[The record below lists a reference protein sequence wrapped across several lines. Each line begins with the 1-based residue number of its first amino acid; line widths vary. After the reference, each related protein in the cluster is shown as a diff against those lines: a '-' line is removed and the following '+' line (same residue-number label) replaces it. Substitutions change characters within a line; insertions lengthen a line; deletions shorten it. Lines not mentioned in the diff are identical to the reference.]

1 MEASIQDLI
10 EAVKAWPVIV
20 QGALGSA
27 LFAMVLA
34 FVKWAFRVTRQKQSF
49 QSLRTRRIA
58 LQDRTCSLEAFVAD
72 SQQEAAG
79 FIVLVLYRASRHG
92 INAMIWVVY
101 GLAAGSMIPLIG
113 NIGFLVALYYL
124 LKTAAVVAP
133 VRHETSGEAQKELD
147 EAKAEIA
154 ALKVQMEQHSK
165 GRKIASAGGR

>member
-1 MEASIQDLI
+1 METSFQDLI
-10 EAVKAWPVIV
+10 DAVKAWPVIV

-27 LFAMVLA
+27 LFAVVLTL
-34 FVKWAFRVTRQKQSF
+34 VKWAFRVTRQKQKF
-49 QSLRTRRIA
+49 QSLRSRRIA
-58 LQDRTCSLEAFVAD
+58 LRDRTCSLEAFVAE
-72 SQQEAAG
+72 SRQEAAG

-124 LKTAAVVAP
+124 LKMAAVVAP
-133 VRHETSGEAQKELD
+133 VRHETFAEAQKELD
-147 EAKAEIA
+147 GAKAEIE

-165 GRKIASAGGR
+165 TGKSAVPKVR